1 MKTVYKIETERT
13 IIRCYNPSDAL
24 LSIKAVNSSLEHLR
38 PWMAWA
44 RHEPQTLEEKIE
56 LLRIFRG
63 QFDLDQDYIYGI
75 FNKDE
80 TELIGGTGLHTRI
93 GKNAR
98 EIGYW
103 ISQKYINQGLA
114 TEVVKALVKTGFEIL
129 DLNLIEIRC
138 EPLNINSIKIP
149 EKLGF
154 KLEAI
159 LKNRL
164 VEDEI
169 KDDMIWSMFKED
181 YQKSEITQTY
191 IKAYDAC
198 NNQIDLISGII

>member
-13 IIRCYNPSDAL
+13 IVRCYKPSDAL
-24 LSIKAVNSSLEHLR
+24 LLKEAVDLSLEHLK
-38 PWMAWA
+38 PWMPWA
-44 RHEPQTLEEKIE
+44 KYEPQTLQQKVE
-56 LLRIFRG
+56 LLRTFRG
-63 QFDLDQDYIYGI
+63 QFDLDKDYIYGI

-93 GKNAR
+93 AKNGR

-103 ISQKYINQGLA
+103 VSEKYQGQGLI
-114 TEVVKALVKTGFEIL
+114 TEVVKALIKTGFDIL
-129 DLNLIEIRC
+129 DLNLIEIHCNPENTR
-138 EPLNINSIKIP
+138 SAKIP

-154 KLEAI
+154 ELEAT

-164 VEDEI
+164 LNGEI
-169 KDDMIWSMFKED
+169 RDTMLWSMFKD
-181 YQKSEITQTY
+181 AYQKTDIKNIS

-198 NNQIDLISGII
+198 DNEI